1 MCARCRSLR
10 RERRG
15 SFLRMRRAPT
25 HWLLG
30 MLGLLTGRAAGQV
43 ISFNRTAGQV
53 EVGTCEGL
61 KKHVELGVDM
71 AVVVTANLRCAQAIS
86 VPTGVEVWVG
96 SAAGENYLIAVAED
110 FDVTDPTSATLLVN
124 PAGSRLTLDELTFA
138 NEAGTTGSPGAV
150 RAVQN
155 EGTLDVNGCY
165 FMGLNYASVQD
176 GGAVSA
182 WSLISRSCGRG
193 NLRAVVRTAA
203 DACLSAVALS
213 IWSHVERC

>member
-1 MCARCRSLR
+1 
-10 RERRG
+10 
-15 SFLRMRRAPT
+15 MRRAPAA
-25 HWLLG
+25 WLLA
-30 MLGLLTGRAAGQV
+30 LLLWLLAGPAAGQV

-61 KKHVELGVDM
+61 KKHVELGVDVS
-71 AVVVTANLRCAQAIS
+71 VVVTANLRCTQAIS

-110 FDVTDPTSATLLVN
+110 FGVTDPTSATLLVN

-138 NEAGTTGSPGAV
+138 NEAGTTGSPGEA
-150 RAVQN
+150 RAVWN

-165 FMGLNYASVQD
+165 FLGLNYASLQD

-182 WSLISRSCGRG
+182 WS
-193 NLRAVVRTAA
+193 AVSPSNGV
-203 DACLSAVALS
+203 
-213 IWSHVERC
+213 